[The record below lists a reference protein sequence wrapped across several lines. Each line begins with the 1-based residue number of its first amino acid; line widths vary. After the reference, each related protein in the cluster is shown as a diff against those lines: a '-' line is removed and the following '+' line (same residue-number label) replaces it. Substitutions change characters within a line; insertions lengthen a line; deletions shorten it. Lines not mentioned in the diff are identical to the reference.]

1 MEGIVVGVDESPNA
15 AQALRWAVEEG
26 AVRHEPVTAV
36 MAWGYI
42 AQHNAE
48 PNQPFNPD
56 YHEADARAVLTEL
69 VRRAV
74 GTESGVTQKLVCDLA
89 PRALLEAAHG
99 ATLLVVGARGVG
111 GFEGLL
117 LGSVSRQ
124 VLHHATCPVAVV
136 RTSSHAPVTRRII
149 VGVDGSESAR
159 RALRWAIDEG
169 RARQVPVVAVHAWRY
184 PYTSIGFYAPVV
196 DLDLVEKSAAALLD
210 QQIEAVDT
218 SGLPS
223 PVERRVVPGP
233 GAAAIMA
240 SADED
245 ALVVVGSRGLG
256 GFQGLLLGSVSDQL
270 TLHASCPVVV
280 LPAAEG

>member
-15 AQALRWAVEEG
+15 AQALRFAVEEG
-26 AVRHEPVTAV
+26 ANRHQPVTAV

-42 AQHNAE
+42 AQRNVE

-56 YHEADARAVLTEL
+56 YHEADARAALTEL

-74 GTESGVTQKLVCDLA
+74 GTDSGVTLKLVCDLA
-89 PRALLEAAHG
+89 PRALLEAADG

-136 RTSSHAPVTRRII
+136 RAGDHAPAIRRIV
-149 VGVDGSESAR
+149 VGVDGSEPAR
-159 RALRWAIDEG
+159 HALRWAIDEG
-169 RARQVPVVAVHAWRY
+169 RARQMPVVAVHVWRY
-184 PYTSIGFYAPVV
+184 TYADSGFYAPIVDVV
-196 DLDLVEKSAAALLD
+196 LIEKAAAELLEHE
-210 QQIEAVDT
+210 IETVDT

-233 GAAAIMA
+233 VAAAIIA
-240 SADED
+240 VAGDD

-256 GFQGLLLGSVSDQL
+256 GFKGLLLGSVSDQV
-270 TLHASCPVVV
+270 TLHADCPVVV
-280 LPAAEG
+280 LHDVR

>member
-26 AVRHEPVTAV
+26 AIRDEPVTAV

-48 PNQPFNPD
+48 PNQPFNPE
-56 YHEADARAVLTEL
+56 YHEADPRAALTEL

-74 GTESGVTQKLVCDLA
+74 GPESGVTRELVCDLA
-89 PRALLEAAHG
+89 PRALLEAAKG

-136 RTSSHAPVTRRII
+136 RTSAHSAVTRRII
-149 VGVDGSESAR
+149 VGVDGSEPAV

-169 RARQVPVVAVHAWRY
+169 RARQGAGRGGAHVAVPLCQHRLVRAGRRSR
-184 PYTSIGFYAPVV
+184 PGREVRCGVARSADRGCRHLRAPIAGRTACRARNRRRGNHGRGRRECARRRRVASG
-196 DLDLVEKSAAALLD
+196 SAA
-210 QQIEAVDT
+210 
-218 SGLPS
+218 
-223 PVERRVVPGP
+223 
-233 GAAAIMA
+233 
-240 SADED
+240 
-245 ALVVVGSRGLG
+245 SR
-256 GFQGLLLGSVSDQL
+256 
-270 TLHASCPVVV
+270 ASCW
-280 LPAAEG
+280 AR

>member
-69 VRRAV
+69 VRPRWARNRASPRSSCA
-74 GTESGVTQKLVCDLA
+74 TSRLA
-89 PRALLEAAHG
+89 ALLEAAHG

-136 RTSSHAPVTRRII
+136 RTSSQAPVTRRII

-159 RALRWAIDEG
+159 RALRWAIDKG
-169 RARQVPVVAVHAWRY
+169 RARQVPVVAVHTWRY

-256 GFQGLLLGSVSDQL
+256 GFKGLLLGSVSDQL